1 MSQPSSYLATLE
13 RHRKTFAVMEEHQE
27 AVEQLLELTRQS
39 LKRGGK
45 IIFLGNGGSAAD
57 SQHLAAEFMVRYK
70 KRARAPGLHRPD
82 HRHVH
87 SDSTPERLRIRD
99 RI

>member
-45 IIFLGNGGSAAD
+45 IIFLGNGGSW
-57 SQHLAAEFMVRYK
+57 L
-70 KRARAPGLHRPD
+70 
-82 HRHVH
+82 
-87 SDSTPERLRIRD
+87 
-99 RI
+99 